1 VYLTKELKSSTLL
14 ANGLSSW
21 QIFANSEAGESP
33 DETGRIPITF
43 VGNINTLDKY
53 SNTGNMSFMSNP
65 EVDPLGHT
73 LAELC
78 VLSDM
83 PVRTVRYYIQV
94 GLVDRP
100 EGETRAARYGSR
112 HLEQLLLI
120 RKWTNAGV
128 SLERI
133 GELLKGDEA
142 PVPTRVRAAGS
153 LEVRSHLTLADGI
166 ELVIEPG
173 RAGLTPEQVRSL
185 VKGVMAVF
193 QKINH

>member
-1 VYLTKELKSSTLL
+1 
-14 ANGLSSW
+14 
-21 QIFANSEAGESP
+21 
-33 DETGRIPITF
+33 
-43 VGNINTLDKY
+43 
-53 SNTGNMSFMSNP
+53 MSFMSNP